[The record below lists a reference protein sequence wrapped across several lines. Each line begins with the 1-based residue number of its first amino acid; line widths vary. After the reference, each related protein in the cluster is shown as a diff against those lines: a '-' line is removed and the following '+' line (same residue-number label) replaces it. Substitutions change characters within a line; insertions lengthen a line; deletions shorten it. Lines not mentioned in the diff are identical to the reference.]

1 MRDDHRFRK
10 EKGLTQEQKHM
21 IPMIGL
27 AALAVILII
36 IIVIVDPTGR
46 VKNVQTEPGME
57 SVAEFVDILEEES
70 SGDVDQEQEED
81 LLNRPEPGEEPD
93 VEETTEEETKS
104 VDSPSY
110 ATENFRQDSD
120 PEILAVMQKYFAAR
134 SMADA
139 ETINELYGITD
150 MSEENLESERILLL
164 KNAKYISSISDITT
178 YVMDGTDEN
187 NWLVYTTAQ
196 IKFYTA
202 RVKAPMVMW
211 CYMQKNEDG
220 RYVML
225 DSRQLTSAMQERVTE
240 ANHSDEVRRLAAD
253 INAEL
258 RQMLTEDEGLAEA
271 YGVLYSGSQVWEGTQ
286 ETEAEVVVLGKG
298 AENQQDEA
306 DETDAEAEAESTEQP
321 ESDASVQE
329 SSTDAVESQTQ

>member
-27 AALAVILII
+27 AVLAVLLII
-36 IIVIVDPTGR
+36 IIVIVDHKGK
-46 VKNVQTEPGME
+46 VKDVPAEQATIEESAME
-57 SVAEFVDILEEES
+57 SAESPEES
-70 SGDVDQEQEED
+70 ITENEED
-81 LLNRPEPGEEPD
+81 LLNRPEPGEEP
-93 VEETTEEETKS
+93 EEEETAEEETES
-104 VDSPSY
+104 GNTASY

-120 PEILAVMQKYFAAR
+120 PEILSMMQRYFEAR
-134 SMADA
+134 SVADA

-150 MSEENLESERILLL
+150 MSEADLESERMLLL
-164 KNAKYISSISDITT
+164 KNAKYISSVSDITT

-211 CYMQKNEDG
+211 CYMQKGEDG
-220 RYVML
+220 NYVML

-253 INAEL
+253 INAQL
-258 RQMLTEDEGLAEA
+258 RQLLTEDEGLAEA

-286 ETEAEVVVLGKG
+286 ETEAEVVVLGEG

-306 DETDAEAEAESTEQP
+306 DEADAEAESTEQP
-321 ESDASVQE
+321 ESTASAQE
-329 SSTDAVESQTQ
+329 SSTEAAESQAQ